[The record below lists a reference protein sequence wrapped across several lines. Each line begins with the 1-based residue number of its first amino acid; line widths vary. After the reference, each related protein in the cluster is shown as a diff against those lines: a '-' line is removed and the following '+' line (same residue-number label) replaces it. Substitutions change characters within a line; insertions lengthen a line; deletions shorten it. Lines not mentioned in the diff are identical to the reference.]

1 MRARRAVLAGAMAV
15 VMAVMCHSLSAAAEQ
30 ASTGTGGIP
39 RLQGTFLQ
47 LQRPHLT
54 WQPGD
59 WQGLFR
65 HLKELK
71 VNYLVIQWL
80 AHDGVEFYRAAA
92 DGGASTVGTILNLA
106 ADHDIKV
113 FVGLDHRSRFW
124 QALEGGPTA
133 AEAFLRESQER
144 SLAIAGQ
151 LDFWITRHPAFAGCY
166 LT

>member
-47 LQRPHLT
+47 LQRPHIT

-106 ADHDIKV
+106 ADHEIKV
-113 FVGLDHRSRFW
+113 SSAWTIGRASGKRSR
-124 QALEGGPTA
+124 GGA
-133 AEAFLRESQER
+133 NRGGGFLARIPGTFARHRRSDRERAR
-144 SLAIAGQ
+144 SRSRA
-151 LDFWITRHPAFAGCY
+151 RCHPP
-166 LT
+166 